1 MDGFRIDITGN
12 PFLFFLIA
20 AAFTAFSI
28 MLYRRTNPPVSS
40 ALRKILI
47 LLRTVALILIAF
59 LLFEPL
65 LTLKLKR
72 DDKPVVAVLVDNSAS
87 MSLTDA
93 GAVRPE
99 ELSRVL
105 NHPIFNNPPKDIQ
118 FEYFAFSSSLRD
130 VELQPDDSLTF
141 TQDGTDIATSLQ
153 QLKTKLERAN
163 LAGVIL
169 ASDGNYNIGENPA
182 RFALDF
188 GTPVFPIAIGDP
200 TEQKDLLISRI
211 STNRITYVDN
221 KVPVDITLRANG
233 YGGKKLT
240 IMLQEGSDVIDSKEI
255 VLNNNDLETRAR
267 LHFTPAEHGQ
277 KKYSVIIPTLSDE
290 LTSKNNKANFYVK
303 VLKSK
308 MQLLLIAGAPGLDYA
323 FTSRTLKED
332 ENIELTTRV
341 MKNHTGFYEGDM
353 AFSAKTIDKYDGF
366 ILLDFPRR
374 KSSPGMIEALATVLS
389 ESEKAL
395 FLIGGKNLYYPA
407 LKPLQKF
414 LPMATNPSTGSEK
427 LVYTRLTGEGGIH
440 PVMRISENDIE
451 NQNVWKSLPP
461 IHYSMKDVRLLDG
474 ALSLLD
480 VDKQASNI
488 LNERATLPAIIA
500 RNIGSHKTIAI
511 LGYDLW
517 RWNFLMQGIG
527 QHNDAYRQILSNC
540 LRWLTTREDSK
551 RVRIYPE
558 KEVYRSGEKITINA
572 EVYFEDYR
580 PMDGAEVKVNIQ
592 SDGESNEISLSGI
605 GDGKY
610 EGTFQ
615 VLKAGEYAYE
625 GTASSRD
632 RLIAK
637 DSGRFSIEEFSL
649 EYHDTK
655 MNETMLRQIAENSG
669 GTYHTVESMNALA
682 NELNYPTRV
691 TYEEIQWEVWNKIYL
706 LITIIL
712 LLSIEWYVRKK
723 KGML

>member
-1 MDGFRIDITGN
+1 MDGVRINITGN
-12 PFLFFLIA
+12 PLLFSLIA
-20 AAFTAFSI
+20 GVFIAFSI
-28 MLYRRTNPPVSS
+28 MLYRRTNPPVSA
-40 ALRKILI
+40 ALRRTLT
-47 LLRTVALILIAF
+47 LLRTSALIMIAF

-65 LTLKLKR
+65 LTLRLKR

-93 GAVRPE
+93 GTVRPD

-105 NHPIFNNPPKDIQ
+105 NHSVFNNPPKDIQ
-118 FEYFAFSSSLRD
+118 FVYFAFSSGLRD
-130 VELQPDDSLTF
+130 LELQPDDSLTF

-182 RFALDF
+182 RLAQDF
-188 GTPVFPIAIGDP
+188 GTPLFPIAIGDP
-200 TEQKDLLISRI
+200 TEQKDLLIS
-211 STNRITYVDN
+211 SVHTNRITYVEN
-221 KVPVDITLRANG
+221 KVPVDITIRAHG
-233 YGGKKLT
+233 YRGKK
-240 IMLQEGSDVIDSKEI
+240 ISIRLQEGSDVIDSKEI
-255 VLNNNDLETRAR
+255 VLNNNDLETRTR
-267 LHFTPAEHGQ
+267 LHFTPLEHGN
-277 KKYSVIIPTLSDE
+277 KKYSVIIPALRNE

-308 MQLLLIAGAPGLDYA
+308 MQLLLIAGGPGLDHS
-323 FTSRTLKED
+323 FLSRTLKED

-341 MKNHTGFYEGDM
+341 MKNNTVFYEGDM
-353 AFSAKTIDKYDGF
+353 AFSPEALGKYDGF
-366 ILLDFPRR
+366 VLLDFPRR
-374 KSSPGMIEALATVLS
+374 QSSPATVDALARVLS
-389 ESEKAL
+389 ESDKAL
-395 FLIGGKNLYYPA
+395 FLIGGKNIFYPG
-407 LKPLQKF
+407 LRPLQKF
-414 LPMATNPSTGSEK
+414 LPMAINSSTGNEK
-427 LVYTRLTGEGGIH
+427 LVYTMLSGEGGIH
-440 PVMRISENDIE
+440 PVMRLSENDIE
-451 NQNVWKSLPP
+451 NQTVWKSLPP
-461 IHYSMKDVRLLDG
+461 IHYSLRNVKLLDG
-474 ALSLLD
+474 AKSLLD

-488 LNERATLPAIIA
+488 LSETAALPAIIT
-500 RNIGSHKTIAI
+500 RNIGSQKTIVI
-511 LGYDLW
+511 LGYDIW

-527 QHNDAYRQILSNC
+527 QYSDAYSQILTNC

-580 PMDGAEVKVNIQ
+580 PLDGAEVKVNIQ
-592 SDGESNEISLSGI
+592 SDGESNEILLSGI
-605 GDGKY
+605 GNGKY

-615 VLKAGEYAYE
+615 VLKAGEYTYA

-649 EYHDTK
+649 EYHDTN
-655 MNETMLRQIAENSG
+655 MNETILKQIAENSG
-669 GTYHTVESMNALA
+669 GTYHTVESMDALA
-682 NELNYPTRV
+682 IELDFPTRV
-691 TYEEIQWEVWNKIYL
+691 TYEEIQWEIWNRIYL

-712 LLSIEWYVRKK
+712 LLSIEWYIRKK
-723 KGML
+723 RGML